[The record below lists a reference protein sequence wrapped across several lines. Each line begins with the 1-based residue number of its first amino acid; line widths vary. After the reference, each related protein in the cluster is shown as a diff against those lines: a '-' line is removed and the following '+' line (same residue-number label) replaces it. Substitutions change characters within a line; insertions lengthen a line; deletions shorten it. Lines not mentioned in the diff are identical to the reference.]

1 MVATSMG
8 GGVYGLNPTCVS
20 SAWWTVPTWPA
31 PLPGKATLLSLAHV
45 NSFTTQCV
53 LWCSWWESSRGGNR
67 TLGSRD
73 ASCKAAPD
81 SWGFESRLCF
91 VPACLGQVT

>member
-1 MVATSMG
+1 MVATSL

-20 SAWWTVPTWPA
+20 SAWWTVPKWPV

-45 NSFTTQCV
+45 NSFTTQRM
-53 LWCSWWESSRGGNR
+53 LSCSWRESSRGDG

-73 ASCKAAPD
+73 AGCKAAPD
-81 SWGFESRLCF
+81 S
-91 VPACLGQVT
+91 